1 MKGDEDEAVEGGW
14 EESQRG
20 MRFAD
25 PLPSSG
31 RPVRARAGMGGV
43 SLSLSRPCVCARLSA
58 LVLPSRERAVIA
70 REDPGCCIRSGKSVR
85 GCENETQRVELKL
98 KLTEILPKL

>member
-43 SLSLSRPCVCARLSA
+43 SLSLSSVCMCPSICTRPPLKRASGSERELS
-58 LVLPSRERAVIA
+58 VLLCP
-70 REDPGCCIRSGKSVR
+70 
-85 GCENETQRVELKL
+85 
-98 KLTEILPKL
+98 